1 MFWGRKEEPPP
12 RDWRLLSTIGLWI
25 LTTLLFAL
33 SIPIAAILSS
43 ALVSF
48 VVLGAAVL
56 ATAFIWAFGGRN
68 WRDEKSE
75 RLGREAAE
83 AENAQLRA
91 QVEELASQVE
101 ALETMRRYERRA
113 GIFNDEPQ
121 TDPLQNEEFAVV
133 VEETIS
139 APAAVFASETAAKIR
154 SRFKNDKQKIAS

>member
-12 RDWRLLSTIGLWI
+12 RDWRLLSTLGLWM
-25 LTTLLFAL
+25 LTMLLFAL
-33 SIPIAAILSS
+33 SVPIAAILGS

-68 WRDEKSE
+68 WQDEKRE

-83 AENAQLRA
+83 VENEQLRA
-91 QVEELASQVE
+91 AVEELASQVE

-113 GIFNDEPQ
+113 GIFDDAPQDEA
-121 TDPLQNEEFAVV
+121 NVV
-133 VEETIS
+133 APEETIVP
-139 APAAVFASETAAKIR
+139 PASVFASESVTKIR
-154 SRFKNDKQKIAS
+154 SRFKGDKQKIAS